1 MRTYELSKTDGEKR
15 KCTHIFGCCGR
26 TKLMC
31 ALRRDRKKTHTLIL
45 THSLTY
51 PLTHKTR
58 SFPNSHK
65 SPPPPPSPYSLSH
78 TSTGHHPSASP
89 TLCSC
94 STSSG
99 AWCSM
104 QFCDLTVQDKAAIV
118 TEGSIVTSHAQ
129 AYPLHH
135 TQPTCTTQGG
145 SGGVCSCMYTC
156 ACDCVCASVDE

>member
-1 MRTYELSKTDGEKR
+1 MHTHFRMLWQNETDVRSEKR
-15 KCTHIFGCCGR
+15 P
-26 TKLMC
+26 
-31 ALRRDRKKTHTLIL
+31 KKNTHTDSHSLTHLL
-45 THSLTY
+45 THSQD
-51 PLTHKTR
+51 
-58 SFPNSHK
+58 
-65 SPPPPPSPYSLSH
+65 SPPPPPSPHSLSH
-78 TSTGHHPSASP
+78 TCTGHHRGASQ
-89 TLCSC
+89 TVGSC

-129 AYPLHH
+129 VYPLHH